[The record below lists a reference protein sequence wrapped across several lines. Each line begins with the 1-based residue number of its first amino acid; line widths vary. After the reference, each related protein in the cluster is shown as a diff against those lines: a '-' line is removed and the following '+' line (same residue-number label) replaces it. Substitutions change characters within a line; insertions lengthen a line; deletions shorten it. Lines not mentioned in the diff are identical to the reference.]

1 MRREGFKTL
10 PYENQKDSMKK
21 DLLTINDLSLS
32 EINEIFKL
40 AGELKEKRHAF
51 GEPLKGKT
59 LGLIFEKPSNRTRVS
74 FEVGITELGGH
85 AIYLGSYEI
94 DLGKRESPKD
104 VAKVLSRYLNGMIAR
119 TFSHKT
125 VVELAKYSSIPVI
138 NGLTDYQHPCQAL
151 SDLFTIKEKKGLDGI
166 TVAFIGDGN
175 NVLNSLLYIC
185 HKMAIKVHAACP
197 KGYEPGKDILKDV
210 AGSASMF
217 SSPADAVKGADVI
230 YADVWTS
237 MGQEKEYSKRLKA
250 FKKYQVNL
258 ELVKLANKEAIV
270 MHCLPAHRGQE
281 ITDEVMDSPASIV
294 MDQAEN
300 RLHVQKAI
308 LVKLLK

>member
-1 MRREGFKTL
+1 
-10 PYENQKDSMKK
+10 MKK
-21 DLLTINDLSLS
+21 DLLEINDLNLS
-32 EINEIFKL
+32 EIREIFKL
-40 AGELKEKRHAF
+40 AGELKEKRQGF
-51 GEPLKGKT
+51 GEPLKEKT
-59 LGLIFEKPSNRTRVS
+59 VGLIFEKPSNRTRVS

-94 DLGKRESPKD
+94 DLGKRESTKD
-104 VAKVLSRYLNGMIAR
+104 VAKVLSRYLHGIIAR

-138 NGLTDYQHPCQAL
+138 NGCTDYKHPCQAL
-151 SDLFTIKEKKGLDGI
+151 IDLFNIKEKKGLDGI

-185 HKMAIKVHAACP
+185 HKIGIKIHAACP
-197 KGYEPGKDILKDV
+197 KGYEPGKDILKDTAV
-210 AGSASMF
+210 SASIF

-230 YADVWTS
+230 YTDVWTS
-237 MGQEKEYSKRLKA
+237 MGQEKEYRKRLKI
-250 FKKYQVNL
+250 FKKYQVNS
-258 ELVKLANKEAIV
+258 ELMRLANKDAIV

-281 ITDEVMDSPASIV
+281 ITDEVIDSAASV
-294 MDQAEN
+294 VLDQAEN

-308 LVKLLK
+308 LIKLLKF

>member
-1 MRREGFKTL
+1 
-10 PYENQKDSMKK
+10 MKK
-21 DLLTINDLSLS
+21 DLLTINDLSVS
-32 EINEIFKL
+32 EIKEILDL
-40 AGELKEKRHAF
+40 AKELKQARHDSGDA
-51 GEPLKGKT
+51 LKGKT
-59 LGLIFEKPSNRTRVS
+59 VGLIFEKPSNRTRVS

-104 VAKVLSRYLNGMIAR
+104 VAMVLSRYLTGIVAR

-151 SDLFTIKEKKGLDGI
+151 SDLFTIKEKKGLNNI

-185 HKMAIKVHAACP
+185 HKMGIRINASCP
-197 KGYEPGKDILKDV
+197 KGYEPDKETLKEV
-210 AGSASMF
+210 AGSAAIF
-217 SSPADAVKGADVI
+217 NSPSDAVKGADVV
-230 YADVWTS
+230 YTDVWTS
-237 MGQEKEYSKRLKA
+237 MGQEKEYRKRLKA
-250 FKKYQVNL
+250 FKKYQVNS
-258 ELVKLANKEAIV
+258 ELMKFANKDAIV

-281 ITDEVMDSPASIV
+281 ITDEIIDGKSSVV
-294 MDQAEN
+294 LDQAEN

-308 LVKLLK
+308 LIKLLK